1 MQQISRNLRPI
12 VAQHGQEC
20 PCHPEGNIT
29 KEACAPSGGN
39 TDRSVRATGS
49 SRATIQKLLPLL
61 LAVALFAASC
71 APVAGIRKQTYKG
84 PAPRN
89 KAEVAAYYSA
99 QHDIPPDQWKW
110 KESTPYQI
118 EGVTYYPLADAE
130 GYKEKGVASW
140 YGPDFHDKPTA
151 NGEIY
156 NQDAMTAAHRTLPF
170 NTLVLVENLDNGR
183 SVVVRVNDRGP
194 YAKDR
199 IIDLSKRAANEIGMI
214 GTGTARVKLTV
225 KYAVKKDEMG
235 ASEASGG
242 ASAATPAPI
251 GDDGN
256 DPGRGFLPVG
266 GKKRADDQAP
276 APRKERQYSGKMRR

>member
-1 MQQISRNLRPI
+1 MQQIIGSLRP
-12 VAQHGQEC
+12 VGAHESS
-20 PCHPEGNIT
+20 
-29 KEACAPSGGN
+29 CALSGRN
-39 TDRSVRATGS
+39 TDRSVRAT
-49 SRATIQKLLPLL
+49 IQKLLPPL

-71 APVAGIRKQTYKG
+71 APVAGVRKQGYKG
-84 PAPRN
+84 PAPRE
-89 KAEVAAYYSA
+89 KADVAAYYSA
-99 QHDIPPDQWKW
+99 KHDIAPDQWKW
-110 KESTPYQI
+110 KESAPYQI
-118 EGVTYYPLADAE
+118 DGTTYHPLADAE
-130 GYKEKGVASW
+130 GYEEKGVASW

-225 KYAVKKDEMG
+225 KYAVKKDEVEVS
-235 ASEASGG
+235 AASGR
-242 ASAATPAPI
+242 APAATSAPI
-251 GDDGN
+251 GDDGD
-256 DPGRGFLPVG
+256 DPGRGFLQV
-266 GKKRADDQAP
+266 GKKRAAEDDAP
-276 APRKERQYSGKMRR
+276 APKKEQRYFGKMMRN